1 MKILVPVKKVIDH
14 TVKIRVKTDAT
25 GVETQGV
32 KMSIN
37 PFDEIAIE
45 EAVRLK
51 ERSIA
56 HEVIIVTIGLETHQD
71 ILRQALA
78 LGADRAILVTAESA
92 TMLEEFDSLD
102 IAQILK
108 LIALKETPDLVIMGK
123 QAIDDDC
130 NQTGQM
136 LAALLGWPQATFASQ
151 VTIESGIADVARE
164 IDGGIERMAFQMP
177 GVITT
182 DLRLNQ
188 PRYASL
194 PNLMKAKQKPIGTMK
209 MSELNYTPRQRIVT
223 QTVFNPPKRQSGQTL
238 SSVSELTQRLFETL
252 SPSS

>member
-1 MKILVPVKKVIDH
+1 MKILVPIKKVIDY
-14 TVKIRVKTDAT
+14 TVKIRVNADGT
-25 GVETQGV
+25 GIQTQGV

-51 ERSIA
+51 EKSLAQEI
-56 HEVIIVTIGLETHQD
+56 VVVTIGLETHSD

-78 LGADRAILVTAESA
+78 LGADRALLVVAESPDR
-92 TMLEEFDSLD
+92 LDVFDSLD
-102 IAQILK
+102 IAHILK
-108 LIALKETPDLVIMGK
+108 LIALKEAPDLIIMGK

-136 LAALLGWPQATFASQ
+136 LSALLDWPQATFASK
-151 VTIESGIADVARE
+151 VAIESGVAYVTRE
-164 IDGGIERMAFQMP
+164 VDGGIERMAFQMP

-194 PNLMKAKQKPIGTMK
+194 PNLMKAKQKPIDTIK
-209 MSELNYTPRQRIVT
+209 INDLDYTPRGKIVT
-223 QTVFNPPKRQSGQTL
+223 QSVFSPPKRQSGQTL
-238 SSVSELTQRLFETL
+238 SSVGELAQRLFEAVR
-252 SPSS
+252 PSS

>member
-1 MKILVPVKKVIDH
+1 MKILVPIKKVIDY
-14 TVKIRVKTDAT
+14 TVKIRVKADET

-51 ERSIA
+51 EQSIA
-56 HEVIIVTIGLETHQD
+56 QEVVVVTIGLESHCD

-78 LGADRAILVTAESA
+78 LGADRALLVIAESA
-92 TMLEEFDSLD
+92 DKLNTLDSLD
-102 IAQILK
+102 IAHILK
-108 LIALKETPDLVIMGK
+108 LIALKESPDLIIMGK

-136 LAALLGWPQATFASQ
+136 LSALLGWPQATFASQ
-151 VTIESGIADVARE
+151 VKIESGVAFVTRE
-164 IDGGIERMAFQMP
+164 VDGGIERMAFQMP

-194 PNLMKAKQKPIGTMK
+194 PNLMKAKQKPIDNIK
-209 MSELNYTPRQRIVT
+209 INDLNYTPRGRMVIQSVVT
-223 QTVFNPPKRQSGQTL
+223 PPKRQGGQTL
-238 SSVSELTQRLFETL
+238 SSVAELAQRIFEAAR
-252 SPSS
+252 SSS